1 MISIKNTSGSYNMKK
16 IDSLMGDNS
25 VILIQPPTRK
35 HLDHNNI
42 KKID

>member
-1 MISIKNTSGSYNMKK
+1 
-16 IDSLMGDNS
+16 MGDNS